1 MDFIN
6 FVAAGAIGLVI
17 QGLGFFFYVK
27 FELKQLRKD
36 MEGNDKL
43 IEDKRLANVE
53 SLKVIYDQKI
63 DESKK
68 YAKGLFELHSGEF
81 KAINDKMEK
90 VDKSL
95 TQILDILLKK

>member
-1 MDFIN
+1 MQFID
-6 FVAAGAIGLVI
+6 FVAAGAVGLVL

-36 MEGNDKL
+36 MEANDRS
-43 IEDKRLANVE
+43 IEEKRLANVE

-63 DESKK
+63 YDSKT
-68 YAKGLFELHSGEF
+68 YAKGLFDLHNGEF

-95 TQILDILLKK
+95 NQILDILLKK